1 MAGKT
6 MMAVVGISGVLDKS
20 FEKAVGAA
28 QEKISGISP
37 KALKVSAALAGIG
50 TAGLAAGKEILKFGD
65 NYNKALQDMQ
75 NKTGASASEMK
86 ELGKV
91 VQDVYGAG
99 FGEDINAVADGVATL
114 RQQTGLAGKEL
125 QNTSKGAFALSETF
139 GYDIAESARA
149 SRALMQNFGISGDEA
164 MNLIA
169 TGAQNGLDYSGEL
182 LDSISEYSVQF
193 QKIGLDANDMFSVFQ
208 QGADSGAWNLD
219 KVGDAVKEFSIR
231 SIDGSDSTKKAYQDL
246 GLNADKMM
254 QTFAAGGP
262 QANKA
267 FDQVV
272 NKLISVDDEVQ
283 RDAIGVA
290 LFGTMWEDLGV
301 DAVKALANTGDE
313 AYATKNAI
321 EEMEKSKLNTLSGSF
336 ESIQRSI
343 EVGLLPLA
351 SAFAAKLIDLRPT
364 IESVIGF
371 VIDNTNV
378 LIPLVGSLGA
388 AYAGLKFANLI
399 NGAKGLGNAFKFLSV
414 NKMKDRLETAKLI
427 GMYAKEKAA
436 KVASTAAT
444 KTWTV
449 VSKGAAA
456 ASRLLGSALRFMTG
470 PIGWI
475 VTGIGLAV
483 AAGISLYRNWDTVK
497 EKALAFAGRIKGIFV
512 GIKNGI
518 VGAFTGIKEKVGA
531 ALGGLAS
538 IVKSPINAVISIVNK
553 MIDSVNTLSFDIPDW
568 VPGIG
573 GDTIGFNIPHLSLL
587 ATGGFTNGPS
597 IAGEAGQEAVI
608 SFDPAYRKQ
617 NISYWAKAGRMLG
630 ATDDDTYLL
639 SSGTT
644 TTISLGGITFA
655 PNITVSG
662 STKKEDIIAAIE
674 EEEMEFMDRIEE
686 FFARRG
692 RFVYE

>member
-20 FEKAVGAA
+20 FQKAVGAA
-28 QEKISGISP
+28 QEKIGGISP
-37 KALKVSAALAGIG
+37 KALKVSATLAGIG
-50 TAGLAAGKEILKFGD
+50 TAGIVAGKEILKFGD

-75 NKTGASASEMK
+75 NKTGASKAEMK

-91 VQDVYGAG
+91 VQEVYGAG
-99 FGEDINAVADGVATL
+99 FGEDVNVVADGVATL
-114 RQQTGLAGKEL
+114 RTQTGLVGKDL
-125 QNTSKGAFALSETF
+125 QDTSKGAFALSETF
-139 GYDIAESARA
+139 GYDIAKSARA
-149 SRALMQNFGISGDEA
+149 TKALMQNFGVSGGEA

-182 LDSISEYSVQF
+182 MDSISEYSVQF
-193 QKIGLDANDMFSVFQ
+193 KKIGLDANDMFSIFQ

-246 GLNADKMM
+246 GLNAESMM

-272 NKLISVDDEVQ
+272 NKLIDVDDEVR

-301 DAVKALANTGDE
+301 DAVKALANTGDK
-313 AYATKNAI
+313 AYATKSAI
-321 EEMEKSKLNTLSGSF
+321 AEMEKSKLNTLSGSF

-351 SAFAAKLIDLRPT
+351 SAFASKLIDLRPT

-371 VIDNTNV
+371 VIDHTNI
-378 LIPLVGSLGA
+378 LIPIVGSLGA

-399 NGAKGLGNAFKFLSV
+399 NGAKGLISAFKFLSV
-414 NKMKDRLETAKLI
+414 AKMKDKAITIALNA
-427 GMYAKEKAA
+427 MYAKEKVA
-436 KVASTAAT
+436 KLSSAAAT

-449 VSKGAAA
+449 VSKGAAVA
-456 ASRLLGSALRFMTG
+456 GRLLGAAIRFMTG

-475 VTGIGLAV
+475 VTGIGLAIT
-483 AAGISLYRNWDTVK
+483 AGIALYKNWDTIK
-497 EKALAFAGRIKGIFV
+497 AKALAFGGRIKGTFV

-518 VGAFTGIKEKVGA
+518 VGAFTGIRKKVGA
-531 ALGGLAS
+531 ALGGLAV

-553 MIDSVNTLSFDIPDW
+553 MIDTVNTLSFDIPDW

-573 GDTIGFNIPHLSLL
+573 GDTIGFNIPHLNLL

-617 NISYWAKAGRMLG
+617 NLSYWAKAGRMLG

-639 SSGTT
+639 SGGTNT
-644 TTISLGGITFA
+644 TVSLGGITFA
-655 PNITVSG
+655 PSITISG
-662 STKKEDIIAAIE
+662 SAKKEDIIAAIE

-686 FFARRG
+686 FFMRRG